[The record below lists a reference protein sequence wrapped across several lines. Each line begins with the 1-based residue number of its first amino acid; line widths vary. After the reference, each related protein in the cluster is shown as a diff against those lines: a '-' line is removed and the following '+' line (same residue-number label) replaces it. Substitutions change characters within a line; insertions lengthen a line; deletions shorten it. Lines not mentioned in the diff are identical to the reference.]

1 MNRYILQPEDEI
13 GVLPPGEEEA
23 VIRVFCERTMVFFAV
38 SQLESVTRQENVRTG
53 SGPQTCLC
61 LTGPDA
67 LLGERH
73 EVFVPV
79 SRGDYPAFERAL
91 RACAPAGLDFGA
103 EAAFVPEACD
113 HKGRRHPH
121 EP

>member
-13 GVLPPGEEEA
+13 GVLPPEEGES

-38 SQLESVTRQENVRTG
+38 SQLESVTRQENVRTAF
-53 SGPQTCLC
+53 GPQTCLC
-61 LTGPDA
+61 FAGPDA

-79 SRGDYPAFERAL
+79 SRPDYPAFEREL
-91 RACAPAGLDFGA
+91 RACAPAAIDFGA
-103 EAAFVPEACD
+103 GAVFVPEACD
-113 HKGRRHPH
+113 HTGRRHSH
-121 EP
+121 